1 MFRWRRADEL
11 RRLITATRR
20 TGNESSQRESSRTGE
35 RKKCQLPHTTQR
47 QVGGQTLFIRQFHD
61 FRINLINLGQTCGRC
76 TYLSPE
82 NRLSVMAREAVEC
95 RRTHTGNKIL
105 STLNNFSF
113 ACSRNS
119 TPNRP
124 TTQPMRFSRQQNT
137 LFGHFTRFHTVRC
150 RCYLGDDDIAR
161 EFHDK
166 MHLN

>member
-1 MFRWRRADEL
+1 
-11 RRLITATRR
+11 
-20 TGNESSQRESSRTGE
+20 
-35 RKKCQLPHTTQR
+35 
-47 QVGGQTLFIRQFHD
+47 
-61 FRINLINLGQTCGRC
+61 
-76 TYLSPE
+76 
-82 NRLSVMAREAVEC
+82 MAREAVEC

-124 TTQPMRFSRQQNT
+124 TTQPMRFSRQQNK

-166 MHLN
+166 MHLNWLFYHFLANICSTISFFSRSPFLFSRYWLKYTALHCYYGLSSVGSVHRAKPSRATVSYKNKHKIVETPLATLHLDNDKNFSSN